1 MIKALLTFD
10 LTFFTLRAFV
20 VKRLLI
26 LKDIKQPR
34 SRCAA
39 RRTRRKYK

>member
-1 MIKALLTFD
+1 
-10 LTFFTLRAFV
+10 
-20 VKRLLI
+20 LI